1 MKTKYFCAECGYES
15 IKWLGRCPGCGSWN
29 TFSEVREAPP
39 SKFKHR
45 VFKTKVKPQAISEIK
60 MEEEGRLKTGIREFD
75 RVLGGG
81 LVPGSVVLIGGDPG
95 IGKSTLLLQASNN
108 LSNKYGLIL
117 YASGEESL
125 AQTKLR
131 AQRIGINSP
140 KLHILATT
148 SIEETTKYI
157 EELKPRSVVVDSI
170 QAVYKSDLP
179 FTPGSIVQLKESC
192 AELLYLGKSMNIP
205 IFLIGHV
212 TKGGVLAG
220 PKVLEHMVDTVLYFE
235 GEKEHTYRILRAVKN
250 RFGSTN
256 EVGIFEMK
264 ENGLVE
270 VKNPSRILLE
280 ERAEGAPG
288 SCITATLEGTR
299 PLLVELQALVSPSSF
314 ALPQRRTTGLDYNRA
329 SLLLAVL
336 EKRAG
341 LRLGNKDV
349 FLNVA
354 GGLRVYEPAADLSMV
369 LAAASSLKN
378 KAIDSDLVALG
389 EVGLSGEVR
398 SISQIPL
405 RIREAEKLGF
415 KRCLIPRGN
424 LKDLS
429 KPVLLKAGKEKIK
442 VIGVEKIQEAL
453 EFAGIR

>member
-29 TFSEVREAPP
+29 TFTEVKETPP

-45 VFKTKVKPQAISEIK
+45 VFKTKAKPQAISEIK
-60 MEEEGRLKTGIREFD
+60 MEEEGRLRTGIGEFD
-75 RVLGGG
+75 RILGGG

-108 LSNKYGLIL
+108 LSNRYGLVL
-117 YASGEESL
+117 YTSGEESL

-131 AQRIGINSP
+131 AQRIGVNSP

-148 SIEETTKYI
+148 SIEETTRYI

-179 FTPGSIVQLKESC
+179 FTPGSIVQLKEST
-192 AELLYLGKSMNIP
+192 AELLYLAKSEGIP

-235 GEKEHTYRILRAVKN
+235 GEKEYTYRILRAVKN

-264 ENGLVE
+264 ENGLAE

-280 ERAEGAPG
+280 ERIEASG

-299 PLLVELQALVSPSSF
+299 PLLVEIQALVSPSSF

-341 LRLGNKDV
+341 LKLGNKDV

-354 GGLRVYEPAADLSMV
+354 GGLRVYEPAVDLSLV
-369 LAAASSLKN
+369 LAVASSFKN
-378 KAIDSDLVALG
+378 KAIDSNLVALG

-398 SISQIPL
+398 SINQVPL

-415 KRCLIPRGN
+415 KKCLIPKGN

-429 KPVLLKAGKEKIK
+429 KKERIK
-442 VIGVEKIQEAL
+442 VIGVGKIQEAL
-453 EFAGIR
+453 EFAGVSRG

>member
-1 MKTKYFCAECGYES
+1 MKTKYFCTECGYES

-29 TFSEVREAPP
+29 TFTLSKEVPP

-45 VFKTKVKPQAISEIK
+45 VFKTKAKPQAISEIK
-60 MEEEGRLKTGIREFD
+60 MEEEGRLRTGIGEFD

-95 IGKSTLLLQASNN
+95 IGKSTLLLQAMNN
-108 LSNKYGLIL
+108 LSSRYGLVL
-117 YASGEESL
+117 YTSGEESL
-125 AQTKLR
+125 TQTKLR
-131 AQRIGINSP
+131 AQRIRVNSSR
-140 KLHILATT
+140 LHILSTT
-148 SIEETTKYI
+148 SIEETAKYI
-157 EELKPRSVVVDSI
+157 EELKPKSVVVDSI

-179 FTPGSIVQLKESC
+179 FTPGSIIQLKESA
-192 AELLYLGKSMNIP
+192 AELLYLAKSMDIP

-264 ENGLVE
+264 TDGLVE
-270 VKNPSRILLE
+270 VKSPSRILLE
-280 ERAEGAPG
+280 ERAEGASG
-288 SCITATLEGTR
+288 SCINATLEGTR
-299 PLLVELQALVSPSSF
+299 PLLVEIQALVSPSSF

-354 GGLRVYEPAADLSMV
+354 GGLRVYEPAVDLSMI
-369 LAAASSLKN
+369 LAVASSLKN
-378 KAIDSDLVALG
+378 KAIDPNLVALG

-398 SISQIPL
+398 SINQVPL
-405 RIREAEKLGF
+405 RIREAAKLGF

-429 KPVLLKAGKEKIK
+429 RKEKIK
-442 VIGVEKIQEAL
+442 VIGVGKIQEAL
-453 EFAGIR
+453 KLTGISRD

>member
-1 MKTKYFCAECGYES
+1 VKTKYFCTECGYES

-29 TFSEVREAPP
+29 TFTLSKEVPP

-45 VFKTKVKPQAISEIK
+45 VFKTKAKPQAISEIK
-60 MEEEGRLKTGIREFD
+60 MEEEGRLRTGIGEFD

-95 IGKSTLLLQASNN
+95 IGKSTLLLQAMNN
-108 LSNKYGLIL
+108 LSSRYGLVL
-117 YASGEESL
+117 YTSGEESL
-125 AQTKLR
+125 TQTKLR
-131 AQRIGINSP
+131 AQRIRVNSSR
-140 KLHILATT
+140 LHILSTT
-148 SIEETTKYI
+148 SIEETAKYI
-157 EELKPRSVVVDSI
+157 EELKPKSVVVDSI

-179 FTPGSIVQLKESC
+179 FTPGSIIQLKESA
-192 AELLYLGKSMNIP
+192 AELLYLAKSMDIP

-264 ENGLVE
+264 TDGLVE
-270 VKNPSRILLE
+270 VKSPSRILLE
-280 ERAEGAPG
+280 ERAEGASG
-288 SCITATLEGTR
+288 SCINATLEGTR
-299 PLLVELQALVSPSSF
+299 PLLVEIQALVSPSSF

-354 GGLRVYEPAADLSMV
+354 GGLRVYEPAVDLSMI
-369 LAAASSLKN
+369 LAVASSLKN
-378 KAIDSDLVALG
+378 KAIDPNLVALG

-398 SISQIPL
+398 SINQVPL
-405 RIREAEKLGF
+405 RIREAAKLGF

-429 KPVLLKAGKEKIK
+429 RKEKIK
-442 VIGVEKIQEAL
+442 VIGVGKIQEAL
-453 EFAGIR
+453 KLTGISRD

>member
-1 MKTKYFCAECGYES
+1 MTRYSCAECGYES
-15 IKWLGRCPGCGSWN
+15 IKWLGRCPGCGNWN
-29 TFSEVREAPP
+29 TFTLSKETPP

-45 VFKTKVKPQAISEIK
+45 VFKTKAKPQVISEIK
-60 MEEEGRLKTGIREFD
+60 IEEEERLGSGMGEFD

-108 LSNKYGLIL
+108 LSNQYGLIL
-117 YASGEESL
+117 YTSGEESL
-125 AQTKLR
+125 AQIKLR
-131 AQRIGINSP
+131 AQRIGIDSP
-140 KLHILATT
+140 QLHILATT
-148 SIEETTKYI
+148 SIEETRRYI

-192 AELLYLGKSMNIP
+192 AELLYLAKSMDIP

-235 GEKEHTYRILRAVKN
+235 GEKEHAYRILRAVKN

-264 ENGLVE
+264 ENGLAE
-270 VKNPSRILLE
+270 VANPSRILLE
-280 ERAEGAPG
+280 ERIEASG

-299 PLLVELQALVSPSSF
+299 PLLVEIQALVSPSNF

-341 LRLGNKDV
+341 LRLGDKDV

-354 GGLRVYEPAADLSMV
+354 GGLRVYEPAVDLSLI
-369 LAAASSLKN
+369 LAVASSLKN
-378 KAIDSDLVALG
+378 KAIDPNLVALG

-398 SISQIPL
+398 SISQVPL

-415 KRCLIPRGN
+415 KRCLIPKGN
-424 LKDLS
+424 LKDLN
-429 KPVLLKAGKEKIK
+429 KKEKIQT
-442 VIGVEKIQEAL
+442 IGVGKIQEAL
-453 EFAGIR
+453 PLALR

>member
-1 MKTKYFCAECGYES
+1 MKTKYFCTECGYES

-29 TFSEVREAPP
+29 TFTLSKEAPP

-45 VFKTKVKPQAISEIK
+45 VFKTKAKPQAISEIK
-60 MEEEGRLKTGIREFD
+60 MEEEGRLRTGIGEFD

-95 IGKSTLLLQASNN
+95 IGKSTLLLQAMNN
-108 LSNKYGLIL
+108 LSSKYGLVL
-117 YASGEESL
+117 YTSGEESL

-140 KLHILATT
+140 KLYILATT
-148 SIEETTKYI
+148 SIEETTRYI
-157 EELKPRSVVVDSI
+157 EDIKPKSVVVDSI

-179 FTPGSIVQLKESC
+179 FTPGSIIQLKESC

-264 ENGLVE
+264 ENGLTE

-299 PLLVELQALVSPSSF
+299 PLLVEIQALVSSSSF

-341 LRLGNKDV
+341 LKLGNKDV

-354 GGLRVYEPAADLSMV
+354 GGLRVYEPAVDLSMV
-369 LAAASSLKN
+369 LAITSNLKN
-378 KAIDSDLVALG
+378 KAIDPNLIALG

-398 SISQIPL
+398 SINQVTL
-405 RIREAEKLGF
+405 RIKEAEKMGF
-415 KRCLIPRGN
+415 KKCLIPKGN
-424 LKDLS
+424 LKDLN
-429 KPVLLKAGKEKIK
+429 KKEKIK
-442 VIGVEKIQEAL
+442 VTGIGKIQEAL
-453 EFAGIR
+453 SIVLT

>member
-1 MKTKYFCAECGYES
+1 VKTKYFCAECGYES

-39 SKFKHR
+39 SKFRHR
-45 VFKTKVKPQAISEIK
+45 VFKTKTRPQAISEIK
-60 MEEEGRLKTGIREFD
+60 MEEERRLKTGTKEFD

-108 LSNKYGLIL
+108 LSNRYGLIL

-140 KLHILATT
+140 KLHVLATT

-192 AELLYLGKSMNIP
+192 AELLYLVKSMNIP
-205 IFLIGHV
+205 IFLIGHM

-264 ENGLVE
+264 ENGLTE

-299 PLLVELQALVSPSSF
+299 PLLVEIQALVSPSNF
-314 ALPQRRTTGLDYNRA
+314 VAPQRKTTGLDYNRV

-354 GGLRVYEPAADLSMV
+354 GGLKVYEPAVDLSMI
-369 LAAASSLKN
+369 LAVASSLKN
-378 KAIDSDLVALG
+378 KAIDSNLVALG

-398 SISQIPL
+398 SISQLPL

-415 KRCLIPRGN
+415 KKCLIPKGN

-429 KPVLLKAGKEKIK
+429 RPVPLKAGKEKIE
-442 VIGVEKIQEAL
+442 VIGVRKIQEAL
-453 EFAGIR
+453 ECAGVR

>member
-1 MKTKYFCAECGYES
+1 
-15 IKWLGRCPGCGSWN
+15 
-29 TFSEVREAPP
+29 
-39 SKFKHR
+39 
-45 VFKTKVKPQAISEIK
+45 
-60 MEEEGRLKTGIREFD
+60 MEEKGRLETGIGEFD
-75 RVLGGG
+75 RILGGG

-95 IGKSTLLLQASNN
+95 IGKSTLLLQAMNN
-108 LSNKYGLIL
+108 LSNKYGLVL
-117 YASGEESL
+117 YTSGEESL

-131 AQRIGINSP
+131 AQRIGVNSP
-140 KLHILATT
+140 KLQILATT

-157 EELKPRSVVVDSI
+157 EELKPKSVVVDSI

-179 FTPGSIVQLKESC
+179 FTPGSIVQLKEST
-192 AELLYLGKSMNIP
+192 AELLYLAKSKGIP
-205 IFLIGHV
+205 VFLIGHI

-235 GEKEHTYRILRAVKN
+235 GEKEHTYRILRVVKN

-264 ENGLVE
+264 EDGLVE
-270 VKNPSRILLE
+270 VKNPSKSFLE
-280 ERAEGAPG
+280 ERAEDTSG

-299 PLLVELQALVSPSSF
+299 PLLVEIQALVSPSSF
-314 ALPQRRTTGLDYNRA
+314 ALPQRRTTGLDYNRT

-341 LRLGNKDV
+341 LKLGNKDV

-354 GGLRVYEPAADLSMV
+354 GGLRVYEPAVDLSLV
-369 LAAASSLKN
+369 LAVASSLKN
-378 KAIDSDLVALG
+378 RAINPNLVALG

-398 SISQIPL
+398 SINRVSL

-415 KRCLIPRGN
+415 KRCLIPKGN
-424 LKDLS
+424 LKDSEKREKIEVIGIGKIEEALKLTGLS
-429 KPVLLKAGKEKIK
+429 KN
-442 VIGVEKIQEAL
+442 
-453 EFAGIR
+453 